1 MIYESSFCQIVWFGF
16 LVHYLRKLGVNMVQ
30 VNDCHCLEIM
40 ECDNPQNCLAWK
52 HPERPCWEIIK
63 ELNDHRK
70 VFNICQDCIVRIL
83 KLENSVLSEIEILK
97 ISETKL

>member
-1 MIYESSFCQIVWFGF
+1 
-16 LVHYLRKLGVNMVQ
+16 MVQ
-30 VNDCHCLEIM
+30 ISEWHCWEIM

-83 KLENSVLSEIEILK
+83 KSENSVLSDIEILT
-97 ISETKL
+97 ILETKAQCTMDMGTESNVYKSQHCGKKS